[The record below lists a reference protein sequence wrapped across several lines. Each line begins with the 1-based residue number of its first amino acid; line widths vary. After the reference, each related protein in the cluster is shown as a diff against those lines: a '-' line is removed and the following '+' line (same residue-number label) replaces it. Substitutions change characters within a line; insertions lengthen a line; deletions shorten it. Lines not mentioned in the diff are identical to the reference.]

1 MSVYNQSNIEK
12 LINNKEKEGRRKE
25 RGKEEGKRRKER
37 KKERKKKGKLDL
49 WS

>member
-1 MSVYNQSNIEK
+1 MSIYNQSNIEK
-12 LINNKEKEGRRKE
+12 LINNKKEREGKE

-37 KKERKKKGKLDL
+37 KKERKKKGKHDL